1 MRKGVTLV
9 ELMVSMAIA
18 SIVVLV
24 AYGLYS
30 IGEGFAR
37 TARDSWR
44 CMQSLRAAVLQL
56 DQDLM
61 QCAYL
66 LPQDLKIAVH
76 GGTLF
81 ISGLPATAGH
91 TGLRLNQGD
100 PPPYYAVVRA
110 QDGSRIRLDTV
121 DIDGD
126 HDPDF
131 WADLGVITDAGAY
144 VIAHAYVRGTPIIP
158 LEGDP
163 VAAGGARAVPAVHY
177 ELRDDG
183 LYRDGQILA
192 EGIDGF
198 TARLEGHDLTVYLRV
213 TSNGTARDIHYRFA
227 LG

>member
-1 MRKGVTLV
+1 MGKGVTLV
-9 ELMVSMAIA
+9 ELMVAMAIA
-18 SIVVLV
+18 SIVVLA
-24 AYGLYS
+24 AYGLHT
-30 IGEGFAR
+30 IGEGVAR
-37 TARDSWR
+37 TARESWR

-66 LPQDLKIAVH
+66 LPQDLKIAVQ
-76 GGTLF
+76 GGSLF

-91 TGLRLNQGD
+91 TSLRLNHGD
-100 PPPYYAVVRA
+100 PPPYYAVIRA
-110 QDGSRIRLDTV
+110 QDGARIRLDTV

-131 WADLGVITDAGAY
+131 WADLGVITDVGAY
-144 VIAHAYVRGTPIIP
+144 VIAHAYVRGTPDIP
-158 LEGDP
+158 LEGTP
-163 VAAGGARAVPAVHY
+163 VAASGARAVPAVYY

-198 TARLEGHDLTVYLRV
+198 DARLEGHALAIYLRA
-213 TSNGTARDIHYRFA
+213 TSNGTARDIHYYFT